1 MQAISFI
8 QLLYL
13 DALLQQKAKHYYC
26 PPVDLPCDIVLLIIH
41 VSVIE
46 IEAHCVIY
54 LSWISILLEV
64 DNTLDRQNI

>member
-1 MQAISFI
+1 
-8 QLLYL
+8 
-13 DALLQQKAKHYYC
+13 
-26 PPVDLPCDIVLLIIH
+26 VLLIIH